1 LSPVLEGS
9 RIRLERTGL
18 KRARALAE
26 GDLSVVRAGDG
37 WPHADSL
44 SPIRS
49 EAAYAVTD
57 EQTGFLAVLRDT
69 GEVIGECGWKGGPDA
84 SGTAE
89 IGYGLAIPY
98 RRQGLGRELVQ
109 LLVGWSFE
117 QPGCSHLIAEV
128 HQSNI
133 ASRRVLE
140 RLGFSLDEIHDPY
153 VTYGLSPERARL
165 SE

>member
-1 LSPVLEGS
+1 MSAALEGS
-9 RIRLERTGL
+9 RIRMERTGV
-18 KRARALAE
+18 KRARALAV
-26 GDLSVVRAGDG
+26 GDLSVVRAAEG

-44 SPIRS
+44 SAIRADA
-49 EAAYAVTD
+49 EHAVTD

-69 GEVIGECGWKGGPDA
+69 GEVVGECGWKGGPDA

-98 RRQGLGRELVQ
+98 RRQGLGRELVE
-109 LLVGWSFE
+109 LLVDWALE
-117 QPGCSHLIAEV
+117 QPGCTQLIAEV

-140 RLGFSLDEIHDPY
+140 RLGFTPERVDDPY
-153 VTYGLSPERARL
+153 VTYALSRE
-165 SE
+165 